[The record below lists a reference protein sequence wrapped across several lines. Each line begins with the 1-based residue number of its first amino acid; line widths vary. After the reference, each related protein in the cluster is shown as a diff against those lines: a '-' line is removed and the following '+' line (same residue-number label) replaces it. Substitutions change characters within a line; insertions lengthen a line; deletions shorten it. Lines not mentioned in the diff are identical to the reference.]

1 LPRKGSIALRPVLD
15 TDLLPLRLHSFPLPI
30 RWFRSLILAGLAS
43 TVILTVAGEA
53 QAERITNPTA
63 VFTGLD
69 KISGEISTFEVPVG
83 QTIKFG
89 ALSVTPRVCYS
100 RSASEDPQ
108 TTSFVEIDE
117 LTLNKKVERL
127 FNGWMFAASPGLNGV
142 EHPVYDVWLND
153 CKGGKTTEPPP
164 PPIATSEPATKP
176 GKGKKAKPGA
186 DEQTMP
192 PPPDNGDNGD
202 MFDQPVDPNL
212 PQD

>member
-1 LPRKGSIALRPVLD
+1 MALTLPSIR
-15 TDLLPLRLHSFPLPI
+15 TCLLL
-30 RWFRSLILAGLAS
+30 RSLMSSFRRHRLLIGLALAGFS
-43 TVILTVAGEA
+43 VAAGFDQA
-53 QAERITNPTA
+53 CAERITNPTA

-69 KISGEISTFEVPVG
+69 KISGEISTFEVSVG
-83 QTIKFG
+83 QTVKFG

-153 CKGGKTTEPPP
+153 CKGGKSTEPPP
-164 PPIATSEPATKP
+164 PVVAAAPPTKS
-176 GKGKKAKPGA
+176 GKGKKGKQPQDDTA
-186 DEQTMP
+186 
-192 PPPDNGDNGD
+192 PPPDAGDNGNGNGD
-202 MFDQPVDPNL
+202 FFDQPVDPNA

>member
-1 LPRKGSIALRPVLD
+1 
-15 TDLLPLRLHSFPLPI
+15 
-30 RWFRSLILAGLAS
+30 
-43 TVILTVAGEA
+43 LTVSFFVAAGFLGIIA
-53 QAERITNPTA
+53 AANSARAERVSNPTA

-83 QTIKFG
+83 ETRKFG

-100 RSASEDPQ
+100 RSATEDPQ

-117 LTLNKKVERL
+117 TTLSKKVERL

-153 CKGGKTTEPPP
+153 CKGGKSTEPVPP
-164 PPIATSEPATKP
+164 PVTAAAPTKP
-176 GKGKKAKPGA
+176 GKGKKGKS
-186 DEQTMP
+186 P
-192 PPPDNGDNGD
+192 PVDDTLPPDAGDNGD
-202 MFDQPVDPNL
+202 IFDQPADPNA

>member
-1 LPRKGSIALRPVLD
+1 MPFGLPWTR
-15 TDLLPLRLHSFPLPI
+15 TCFPL
-30 RWFRSLILAGLAS
+30 SLFASSSLRCFLLTGLALAGVSAATGVDQAL
-43 TVILTVAGEA
+43 
-53 QAERITNPTA
+53 AERIANPTA

-83 QTIKFG
+83 QTVKFG

-117 LTLNKKVERL
+117 MTLSKKVERL

-153 CKGGKTTEPPP
+153 CKGGKSTEPPP
-164 PPIATSEPATKP
+164 PPVVAAAPGPKP
-176 GKGKKAKPGA
+176 GKGKKGKQPV
-186 DEQTMP
+186 DETAP
-192 PPPDNGDNGD
+192 PPPDAGDNGNGNGD
-202 MFDQPVDPNL
+202 FFDQPVDPNA

>member
-1 LPRKGSIALRPVLD
+1 VRCL
-15 TDLLPLRLHSFPLPI
+15 
-30 RWFRSLILAGLAS
+30 LAGLA
-43 TVILTVAGEA
+43 LAGLLA
-53 QAERITNPTA
+53 GAGVNQARAERISNPTA

-83 QTIKFG
+83 QTVKFG

-153 CKGGKTTEPPP
+153 CKGGKGTETPPP
-164 PPIATSEPATKP
+164 VVANAPAKP
-176 GKGKKAKPGA
+176 GKSKKGKPPVDDTA
-186 DEQTMP
+186 
-192 PPPDNGDNGD
+192 PPPDAGVPPPDTGNGDF
-202 MFDQPVDPNL
+202 FDQPMDPNA

>member
-1 LPRKGSIALRPVLD
+1 M
-15 TDLLPLRLHSFPLPI
+15 
-30 RWFRSLILAGLAS
+30 LAS
-43 TVILTVAGEA
+43 LAAVGLSALVANGTA
-53 QAERITNPTA
+53 HAERIANPTA

-83 QTIKFG
+83 QTVKFG

-117 LTLNKKVERL
+117 TTLNKKVERL

-153 CKGGKTTEPPP
+153 CKGGKSTEPPP
-164 PPIATSEPATKP
+164 PPVTTAAPAKP
-176 GKGKKAKPGA
+176 GKGKKPKPPV
-186 DEQTMP
+186 DEAL
-192 PPPDNGDNGD
+192 PPPDDGNNGNNGDF
-202 MFDQPVDPNL
+202 FDQPVDPNA

>member
-1 LPRKGSIALRPVLD
+1 MVS
-15 TDLLPLRLHSFPLPI
+15 
-30 RWFRSLILAGLAS
+30 LAGAVLMAA
-43 TVILTVAGEA
+43 AGLDA
-53 QAERITNPTA
+53 ARAERITNPTA

-83 QTIKFG
+83 QTVKFG

-117 LTLNKKVERL
+117 MTLSKKVERL

-142 EHPVYDVWLND
+142 EHPVYDVWMND

-164 PPIATSEPATKP
+164 PPVVTAAPATKP
-176 GKGKKAKPGA
+176 AKGRKGKPEPEPT
-186 DEQTMP
+186 DEVAPQ
-192 PPPDNGDNGD
+192 PPPDNGDNGGF
-202 MFDQPVDPNL
+202 FDQPVDPNA

>member
-1 LPRKGSIALRPVLD
+1 MAGWVCAALVAAADLD
-15 TDLLPLRLHSFPLPI
+15 
-30 RWFRSLILAGLAS
+30 
-43 TVILTVAGEA
+43 EA
-53 QAERITNPTA
+53 RAERITNPTA

-83 QTIKFG
+83 QTVKFG

-153 CKGGKTTEPPP
+153 CKGGKSTEPPP
-164 PPIATSEPATKP
+164 PPVVTAAPAAKP
-176 GKGKKAKPGA
+176 GKGKKGKPAPA
-186 DEQTMP
+186 DEP
-192 PPPDNGDNGD
+192 APPPDDGNNGDNGD
-202 MFDQPVDPNL
+202 LFDQPVDPNV